1 MPKVSSARANFTS
14 PISPCCTSRRAHC
27 NCGLRRWVKASTK
40 STPLA
45 WAASIICRA
54 CATVTASGFSQRMCL
69 PACAR
74 LDCPLAVHAIGQGV
88 DDRVDFGIV
97 QHSLVRAVG
106 LGNAVLGCAC
116 FGPGLV
122 PARYG
127 RDLGIA
133 YGLGRRQVTVEGDL
147 GGAQYSIAHD
157 VSHGVSC
164 AVQSENDVLCAQRGD
179 LGFRVPGLAQHSL
192 GVFPG

>member
-1 MPKVSSARANFTS
+1 LGGVDHLPRLRHSNGERFFAEDVLA
-14 PISPCCTSRRAHC
+14 
-27 NCGLRRWVKASTK
+27 GLRR
-40 STPLA
+40 
-45 WAASIICRA
+45 
-54 CATVTASGFSQRMCL
+54 
-69 PACAR
+69 
-74 LDCPLAVHAIGQGV
+74 LDRPLAVHAIGQGV

-97 QHSLVRAVG
+97 QHSLVRAVC

-133 YGLGRRQVTVEGDL
+133 YGLGCRQVAVEGDL

-157 VSHGVSC
+157 VSHGDS
-164 AVQSENDVLCAQRGD
+164 SENDVLCAQRGD
-179 LGFRVPGLAQHSL
+179 LGLRVPGLAQHSL